1 MVVLIPL
8 AVWTIAG
15 LIALWPSDVR
25 SHINSEGSTFG
36 VPGVSYPAG
45 RVTNVARISCE
56 GVPGSTSGVNTQ
68 VCANLSVQVLDGDDQ
83 GQTVVVPVTAA
94 VYASG
99 ISIGQR
105 VSLVRIPPI
114 DGQPAQYQFTDF
126 SRGTPLLVFTLIF
139 VAAVILVAR
148 WRGLAALLGL
158 GVAGLIL
165 VTFLFPAL
173 VSGANPILVGLI
185 AASAI
190 LFVALFAAHGLN
202 VATTTALVGSLA
214 ALLLIAGL
222 GVVATRWAHLTGI
235 ATEEDFLLVAATPD
249 VVLSSVLICGIVLAS
264 LGLLIDVTVTQATAV
279 WRLAET
285 ERSVRRLFATAMR
298 TGREHATASLAT
310 LAFVVVGTTLPV
322 LLWLV
327 VFDRPLFDVLPTE
340 RFADDLIRIL
350 VASTGVILAI
360 PLTTAIGVVLVRFS
374 RAPLRPRKS
383 RSEPGAPVSTAPDSE
398 VATSRQRRWRRGK
411 DEFEDIDF
419 SDLREPAD
427 EPRPPQRP

>member
-1 MVVLIPL
+1 MTDSPSAGTDPRARAGRARQRRAVRIMVVVLIPL

-94 VYASG
+94 VHASG

-165 VTFLFPAL
+165 VT
-173 VSGANPILVGLI
+173 SC
-185 AASAI
+185 S
-190 LFVALFAAHGLN
+190 
-202 VATTTALVGSLA
+202 
-214 ALLLIAGL
+214 
-222 GVVATRWAHLTGI
+222 
-235 ATEEDFLLVAATPD
+235 
-249 VVLSSVLICGIVLAS
+249 
-264 LGLLIDVTVTQATAV
+264 
-279 WRLAET
+279 
-285 ERSVRRLFATAMR
+285 
-298 TGREHATASLAT
+298 
-310 LAFVVVGTTLPV
+310 
-322 LLWLV
+322 
-327 VFDRPLFDVLPTE
+327 
-340 RFADDLIRIL
+340 
-350 VASTGVILAI
+350 
-360 PLTTAIGVVLVRFS
+360 
-374 RAPLRPRKS
+374 
-383 RSEPGAPVSTAPDSE
+383 
-398 VATSRQRRWRRGK
+398 RRWSVARIR
-411 DEFEDIDF
+411 
-419 SDLREPAD
+419 SWSV
-427 EPRPPQRP
+427 